1 MPRAKTPFVLPNS
14 GLSLPVVTPTDPGP
28 VVLALSMKNSPSTF
42 GVIFGNRDFFPDKL
56 VPEAR
61 ADVVKLF
68 GELGLDAVMLDPAET
83 KLGGVETHH
92 DARKCAD
99 LFRRHR
105 DRISGVLVVL
115 PNFGDEKGVADTLKL
130 AGLNV
135 PVLVQGY
142 PDDLDKLDVIRRRDA
157 WCGKISVCNNLRQA
171 GIAYT
176 LTTKHVVHPLDASF
190 RTDLQGFVAVCRVV
204 QGLRKVRIGAV
215 GARPGAFNTVRYSEK
230 ILERNG
236 ISVTTVDLSEI
247 LGTAGK
253 LGEKDGRV
261 VGKID
266 EIKAYANATAVPPAK
281 LVQMAR
287 LGVVL
292 DDFVAA
298 NHLDAT
304 AIQCW
309 TSLQANHGCNVCT
322 SMSMMSENFL
332 PSACEV
338 DVTGVLTMYAMQ
350 LASNSPSALVD
361 WNNNYGTAD
370 DKCVLFHCGNWAK
383 SVLPDVK
390 ILNAPILGSTLGV
403 ENTWGALDGRTPAC
417 PLTYGRITTDDTAG
431 VIRTYVGEGE
441 LTNDELKT
449 FGNRAVARVPK
460 LQQLMRHVCREGFE
474 HHVVMNASRTAGV
487 LAEAFE
493 RYLGWEV
500 YHHERTED

>member
-1 MPRAKTPFVLPNS
+1 
-14 GLSLPVVTPTDPGP
+14 
-28 VVLALSMKNSPSTF
+28 MKSSPSAL

-61 ADVVKLF
+61 ADIVKLF
-68 GELGLDAVMLDPAET
+68 GELGIEAVMLDPGET
-83 KLGGVETHH
+83 KLGGVETHN

-99 LFRRHR
+99 LFRRNR
-105 DRISGVLVVL
+105 DRITGVLVCL
-115 PNFGDEKGVADTLKL
+115 PNFGDEKGVADALKL
-130 AGLNV
+130 SGLGV

-142 PDDLDKLDVIRRRDA
+142 PDELDKLDPIRRRDS

-171 GIAYT
+171 GLPFT
-176 LTTKHVVHPLDASF
+176 LTTKHVVHPLDESF
-190 RTDLQGFVAVCRVV
+190 RTDVRNFLAVCRVV
-204 QGLRKVRIGAV
+204 QGLRTVRLGAV

-247 LGTAGK
+247 LGNAAK
-253 LGEKDGRV
+253 FGEKDPRV
-261 VGKID
+261 TAKID
-266 EIKAYANATAVPPAK
+266 EIKAYANASAVPAAK

-287 LGVVL
+287 LGIVL
-292 DDFVAA
+292 DDFVEA

-309 TSLQANHGCNVCT
+309 TSLQANHGCNICT
-322 SMSMMSENFL
+322 SMSMMSEELL

-361 WNNNYGTAD
+361 WNNNYGGDD

-383 SVLPDVK
+383 SFLPDIKV
-390 ILNAPILGSTLGV
+390 LNAPILGTSVGV
-403 ENTWGALDGRTPAC
+403 ENTWGALDGRTPAS
-417 PLTYGRITTDDTAG
+417 PLTYGRITTDDAAG

-460 LQQLMRHVCREGFE
+460 LQKLMRHVCREGFE
-474 HHVVMNASRTAGV
+474 HHVVMNASSTAGI
-487 LAEAFE
+487 LAEAFG

-500 YHHERTED
+500 YHHEASQD

>member
-1 MPRAKTPFVLPNS
+1 MSTPRAVL
-14 GLSLPVVTPTDPGP
+14 
-28 VVLALSMKNSPSTF
+28 
-42 GVIFGNRDFFPDKL
+42 GVIFGNRDFFPDQL
-56 VPEAR
+56 VPAAR
-61 ADVVKLF
+61 ADIVRLF
-68 GELGLDAVMLDPAET
+68 GELGVDAVMLDPAAT
-83 KLGGVETHH
+83 KLGGVETHA
-92 DARKCAD
+92 DARACAA
-99 LFRRHR
+99 LFRQHS
-105 DRISGVLVVL
+105 DRIAGVLVCL

-142 PDDLDKLDVIRRRDA
+142 PDELDKLDVIRRRDA
-157 WCGKISVCNNLRQA
+157 FCGKISVCNNLRQA

-190 RTDLQGFVAVCRVV
+190 RSDLERFVAVCRVV
-204 QGLRKVRIGAV
+204 RGLRGVRIGAV

-230 ILERNG
+230 ILERHG

-247 LGTAGK
+247 LGAAA
-253 LGEKDGRV
+253 
-261 VGKID
+261 KIGAQDARLVAKVD

-281 LVQMAR
+281 LAQMAR
-287 LGVVL
+287 LGLVL

-298 NHLDAT
+298 HHLDAT

-309 TSLQANHGCNVCT
+309 TSVQANHGCNVCT
-322 SMSMMSENFL
+322 SMSMMSEAFL

-361 WNNNYGTAD
+361 WNNNYGAAE

-383 SVLPDVK
+383 SFLPDIK

-403 ENTWGALDGRTPAC
+403 ENTWGALDGRTPAA
-417 PLTYGRITTDDTAG
+417 PLTYGRITTDDTTG
-431 VIRTYVGEGE
+431 RIRTYVGEGE

-449 FGNRAVARVPK
+449 FGNRAVARVPR
-460 LQQLMRHVCREGFE
+460 LQQLMQHVCREGFE

-500 YHHERTED
+500 YHHAAPQD

>member
-1 MPRAKTPFVLPNS
+1 MSTPRTVL
-14 GLSLPVVTPTDPGP
+14 
-28 VVLALSMKNSPSTF
+28 
-42 GVIFGNRDFFPDKL
+42 GVIIGNRDFFPDKL
-56 VPEAR
+56 VGEAR
-61 ADVVKLF
+61 ADLVKLF
-68 GELGLDAVMLDPAET
+68 AELGVDAVMLDPAET
-83 KLGGVETHH
+83 KLGGVETHG
-92 DARKCAD
+92 DARKCAE
-99 LFRRHR
+99 LFRKNR
-105 DRISGVLVVL
+105 DRISGVLVCL

-142 PDDLDKLDVIRRRDA
+142 PDDLDRLDVIRRRDA
-157 WCGKISVCNNLRQA
+157 FCGKISVCNNLRQA

-190 RTDLQGFVAVCRVV
+190 RADLQNFIAVARVV

-230 ILERNG
+230 ILERHG

-247 LGTAGK
+247 LGAAAK
-253 LGEKDGRV
+253 LGEADKRV
-261 VGKID
+261 VAKID

-287 LGVVL
+287 LGLVL

-309 TSLQANHGCNVCT
+309 TSVQANHGCNVCT
-322 SMSMMSENFL
+322 SMSMMSENFM

-350 LASNSPSALVD
+350 LASSSPSALVD
-361 WNNNYGTAD
+361 WNNNYGTD
-370 DKCVLFHCGNWAK
+370 PDKCVLFHCGNWAK
-383 SVLPDVK
+383 SFLPDIK

-403 ENTWGALDGRTPAC
+403 ENTWGALDGRTPAT
-417 PLTYGRITTDDTAG
+417 PLTYGRITTDDAAG
-431 VIRTYVGEGE
+431 KIRTYVGQGE

-460 LQQLMRHVCREGFE
+460 LQKLMHHVCREGFE
-474 HHVVMNASRTAGV
+474 HHVVMNSSHTAGI

-500 YHHERTED
+500 YHHAAPQE